1 MSQLIM
7 TVRPLYPVVAV
18 SPLDASTQQ
27 MPVKVMQAYIGERGP
42 PGAGTAFV
50 FDQLTPSALWTIP
63 HNMGYRPSVEIT
75 TLGGMEVDG
84 EVLHLSSNL
93 LTIAFNPPLAGSAR
107 LN

>member
-1 MSQLIM
+1 
-7 TVRPLYPVVAV
+7 
-18 SPLDASTQQ
+18 
-27 MPVKVMQAYIGERGP
+27 
-42 PGAGTAFV
+42 
-50 FDQLTPSALWTIP
+50 
-63 HNMGYRPSVEIT
+63 MGYRPSVEIT